1 MTKFW
6 ILSGNSS
13 RAMLFRADGVTKPLV
28 EIGQWDNPDA
38 RAHQID
44 LADDKPGRVYDS
56 HGKGRHAVEMDMDPK
71 TREQLRFASQ
81 LVDELE
87 KGRVEHAFDKLV
99 LVAAPGFLGQL
110 RAQFHDPLRDT
121 LALEIDK
128 DYTSLD
134 AASLRER
141 IAQRL

>member
-13 RAMLFRADGVTKPLV
+13 RAMLFRADGPSEPLV
-28 EIGQWDNPDA
+28 EIAQWDNPEA
-38 RAHQID
+38 RARQLD

-56 HGKGRHAVEMDMDPK
+56 HGQGRHAVEMDTAPK

-81 LVDELE
+81 LAAELE

-121 LALEIDK
+121 IALEIDK
-128 DYTSLD
+128 DYTALG
-134 AASLRER
+134 AQGLRER
-141 IAQRL
+141 LPQRL